1 MYEQIVAWWQA
12 KNIQTDADLE
22 EAFNGHVISFAY
34 NSGNIEN
41 PNVTYHDT
49 REIFEHDGV
58 TSYTGD
64 IRTLFEIRNAKLANE
79 YFFEA
84 FERRQPVNEEFIKET
99 QKRLTLNTYD
109 PLRWKK
115 GERPGEYKKGDYVT
129 GKNETGAWPEDVPDE
144 MQELI
149 EDIND
154 IDDKN
159 ALTAAAFFH
168 AKFENIHPF
177 VDGNGRTGR
186 LVMNYLL
193 VLNNYPP
200 IVIHQEDRKA
210 YFEALEAWDEEQN
223 LQPLKIFLQEQ
234 TVKTWEK
241 QVLRRRR

>member
-1 MYEQIVAWWQA
+1 MYEQIVAWWQT

-58 TSYTGD
+58 TRYTGD

-79 YFFEA
+79 YFFAA
-84 FERRQPVNEEFIKET
+84 FNERKPIDENLIKEI

-149 EDIND
+149 EDIGD
-154 IDDKN
+154 VDDKN
-159 ALTAAAFFH
+159 ALTAGCKICSRIFF
-168 AKFENIHPF
+168 NSLIQPF
-177 VDGNGRTGR
+177 FM
-186 LVMNYLL
+186 LS
-193 VLNNYPP
+193 
-200 IVIHQEDRKA
+200 
-210 YFEALEAWDEEQN
+210 
-223 LQPLKIFLQEQ
+223 LKISIRLPMAMGVQDA
-234 TVKTWEK
+234 W
-241 QVLRRRR
+241 